1 MTTQLDKFSRKLTSM
16 SLEPLLIEVFTI
28 AGTMGLLAD
37 GDVVPEQCWGML
49 GETGSILTM
58 AGAEPRQTDWDKTT
72 TRGFRLGFKQRT
84 NGSEMNERA
93 YRAGSVPWGAD
104 PAG

>member
-1 MTTQLDKFSRKLTSM
+1 MTTQLEKFSRKLTSI

-28 AGTMGLLAD
+28 AGTMGLLAE

-72 TRGFRLGFKQRT
+72 TRGRYGGSLFRLGCKQRT
-84 NGSEMNERA
+84 KLRNE
-93 YRAGSVPWGAD
+93 
-104 PAG
+104 